1 MDELLHS
8 ILANPYFVNIA
19 SNLLFLILVVLVGLI
34 VYQVTGRRALLRFF
48 RIERTKRINLYLS
61 HLRVNPFGAIGMDG
75 TPRSFGGTA
84 IPFAESRNVA
94 IFQRLFNYVVPG
106 VSSQPGLLKWLL
118 ISDVEVVPLVSPLT
132 EGNIDTSTTAICLGS
147 PGYNLVSGWAERL
160 GAICRFANDNTAL
173 SMRGLPPL
181 TDTRQG
187 FVQRVVSPDATCFY
201 VAGPSEL
208 ATNGAAYFLATQWRY
223 LRQRFG
229 DDRSFC
235 VIVQISDQDLRVN
248 AIVVERMESSQQA

>member
-19 SNLLFLILVVLVGLI
+19 SNLLFLMLLAFVGVV
-34 VYQVTGRRALLRFF
+34 VYNVTGRRALLKFF

-61 HLRVNPFGAIGMDG
+61 HLRVNQFGAIGMDG
-75 TPRSFGGTA
+75 RPRSFGGTA

-132 EGNIDTSTTAICLGS
+132 EENIDTSTTAICLGS

-160 GAICRFANDNTAL
+160 GAIGRFTNDNTAL

-181 TDTRQG
+181 TDARQG

-208 ATNGAAYFLATQWRY
+208 ATNGAAHFLATRWRY

-235 VIVQISDQDLRVN
+235 VIVQISDQDFWVN
-248 AIVVERMESSQQA
+248 AIVVERMESSQQV